1 MARVL
6 SAELILISKFDASLI
21 VRLAKPR
28 ASLLYIFRF
37 WGFFFFFFFPGCYST
52 LLSFAFM
59 SMQRSNWPL
68 FGMDC
73 KIFISTL
80 PCR

>member
-37 WGFFFFFFFPGCYST
+37 WGFFFFFFPW
-52 LLSFAFM
+52 LLFDPVEFCIYVYAT
-59 SMQRSNWPL
+59 
-68 FGMDC
+68 
-73 KIFISTL
+73 K
-80 PCR
+80 